1 MLIDREDAMVEPAG
15 GSFDLVERPWILVH
29 RLDGGVEEVSLREVF
44 TRAGELRSV
53 LGEVPTQSFAIM
65 RLLLA
70 ILHRAVDG
78 PPDAAGWAELWEE
91 PGLPVADVSA
101 YLDRFRSRFDLL
113 SAQAPFFQVAGLH
126 TARGEHTGLDRLIAD
141 VPAGARFFTTRLGSG
156 VDWLSFAEAA
166 RWVVHCQAF
175 DPSGIKSGA
184 VGDPRVKGGRGYPIG
199 TGWAGMLGGVLAEG
213 HSLRETLL
221 LNLIPDDFPGLQT
234 GAEDRPVW
242 EREPPGP
249 TIEFPEGHPPAGPVQ
264 LYTWQSRRIRLF
276 HDSEGVYGVLIAN
289 GDPMTPQN
297 RFRTEPLS
305 LWRRS
310 LPQEKKSGVVPTYMP
325 RTHDPERA
333 IWRGLEALLQ
343 DTWHRV
349 QSKDAAGF
357 LRPAVLNWLEHARGL
372 GLLGDSFQV
381 LTRTI
386 GMAYGPQSSTTAE
399 IIDDAV
405 SVAVVLLG
413 EAGQQLRAT
422 AVDAVRDSEDAAKAV
437 GNLAANLAEAAGGDG
452 GGPQERARES
462 VYAELDRPYRQ
473 WLSRLGPGSSPVQ
486 ARARWQEKAYEI
498 ARRLGRELVAQAAP
512 VAWRGREVRG
522 RHLSTPEADIWFRRR
537 LRQIFTY
544 ADSSE
549 KETTEVI
556 A

>member
-1 MLIDREDAMVEPAG
+1 MGPVG

-29 RLDGGVEEVSLREVF
+29 RLDGGVEEVCLLEVF

-70 ILHRAVDG
+70 ILHRAVGG

-113 SAQAPFFQVAGLH
+113 SSQTPFYQVAGLR
-126 TARGEHTGLDRLIAD
+126 TARGEYTGLDRLIAD
-141 VPAGARFFTTRLGSG
+141 VPVGERFFTTRLGSG
-156 VDWLSFAEAA
+156 VDRLSFAEAA

-199 TGWAGMLGGVLAEG
+199 TGWAGVLGGVLAEG
-213 HSLRETLL
+213 RSLRETLL
-221 LNLIPDDFPGLQT
+221 LNLIPYDSPGEQRNT
-234 GAEDRPVW
+234 ADSPVW
-242 EREPPGP
+242 EREPNGP
-249 TIEFPEGHPPAGPVQ
+249 ATEFPDGHQPAGPAQ

-276 HDSEGVYGVLIAN
+276 HDDEGVYGVLIAN
-289 GDPMTPQN
+289 GDPMTQQN
-297 RFRTEPLS
+297 RFRTEPMS

-310 LPQEKKSGVVPTYMP
+310 QPQEKKTGVVPTYMP
-325 RTHDPERA
+325 RTHDPQRA

-343 DTWHRV
+343 DTWH
-349 QSKDAAGF
+349 QAQGKDAAGF
-357 LRPAVLNWLEHARGL
+357 LRPAVLNWLDDARGQD
-372 GLLGDSFQV
+372 LLEDSYQV
-381 LTRTI
+381 RTRTI
-386 GMAYGPQSSTTAE
+386 GMDYGSQSSTTAE
-399 IIDDAV
+399 IVDDAM

-413 EAGQQLRAT
+413 ESGQQLRAT
-422 AVDAVRDSEDAAKAV
+422 AVDAVRDAEDAAAAV
-437 GNLAANLAEAAGGDG
+437 GNLAANLAEAAGGEG
-452 GGPQERARES
+452 GGPRERARES
-462 VYAELDRPYRQ
+462 VFAELDRPYRQ
-473 WLSRLGPGSSPVQ
+473 WLSQLGPDSSPVQ
-486 ARARWQEKAYEI
+486 ARTRWQQQAYQI
-498 ARRLGRELVAQAAP
+498 VRGLGRELVTQAAP

-522 RHLSTPEADIWFRRR
+522 RHVSTPEADIWFRRK
-537 LRQIFTY
+537 LRQIFAY
-544 ADSSE
+544 ASSTK
-549 KETTEVI
+549 KETTGVM

>member
-1 MLIDREDAMVEPAG
+1 VVEPAG
-15 GSFDLVERPWILVH
+15 GSFDLVERPWVLVH
-29 RLDGGVEEVSLREVF
+29 RLDGGVEEVCLLEVF
-44 TRAGELRSV
+44 TRAGQLRSV

-70 ILHRAVDG
+70 ILHRAVGG
-78 PPDAAGWAELWEE
+78 PRDAAGWAELWEGS
-91 PGLPVADVSA
+91 GLPVADVAA

-126 TARGEHTGLDRLIAD
+126 TARGEHTELDRLIAD
-141 VPAGARFFTTRLGSG
+141 VPAGARFFTTRQGSG
-156 VDWLSFAEAA
+156 VDRLSFAEAA

-184 VGDPRVKGGRGYPIG
+184 VGDPRVRGGRGYPIG

-213 HSLRETLL
+213 RSLRETLL
-221 LNLIPDDFPGLQT
+221 LNLVPDGFPGLQT
-234 GAEDRPVW
+234 GAEDLPVW
-242 EREPPGP
+242 EREPAGP
-249 TIEFPEGHPPAGPVQ
+249 TTEFPKGHPPAGPVQ
-264 LYTWQSRRIRLF
+264 LYTWQSRRVRLF
-276 HDSEGVYGVLIAN
+276 HDDHGVYGVLIAN

-297 RFRTEPLS
+297 RFRSEPMS

-343 DTWHRV
+343 DTWHQV
-349 QSKDAAGF
+349 QGRDAAGF

-372 GLLGDSFQV
+372 GVLEDSYQV
-381 LTRTI
+381 RTRTI
-386 GMAYGPQSSTTAE
+386 GMEYGAQSSTTAE
-399 IIDDAV
+399 IIDDAL

-413 EAGQQLRAT
+413 EAGHQLRAA
-422 AVDAVRDSEDAAKAV
+422 AVDAVRDAEQAAQAV
-437 GNLAANLAEAAGGDG
+437 GNLAANLAEAAGGEAA
-452 GGPQERARES
+452 GPWERARES

-473 WLSRLGPGSSPVQ
+473 WLSRLGPGSSPVD
-486 ARARWQEKAYEI
+486 ARVRWQREAYQI
-498 ARRLGRELVAQAAP
+498 VGGLGRELVAQAAP

-522 RHLSTPEADIWFRRR
+522 RHLSTPEADIWFRRK

-544 ADSSE
+544 AASTD
-549 KETTEVI
+549 KETTGVM